1 MILNW
6 RPLTSGPNLLNM
18 QISAHDRA
26 SRPYTAVSKKVVVQT
41 EKAYATSSKVIMD
54 SGKSLV
60 VVVFDS
66 LPVEKSY
73 EERLQTPAA
82 FVRKLLSG
90 KSNFRARK

>member
-1 MILNW
+1 MIAL
-6 RPLTSGPNLLNM
+6 R
-18 QISAHDRA
+18 AHIQLFREWL
-26 SRPYTAVSKKVVVQT
+26 SYKRR
-41 EKAYATSSKVIMD
+41 KAYATMSKVIMD

-66 LPVEKSY
+66 LAVEKSY

-90 KSNFRARK
+90 K

>member
-1 MILNW
+1 MIAL
-6 RPLTSGPNLLNM
+6 RVHIQLFRERLSYK
-18 QISAHDRA
+18 Q
-26 SRPYTAVSKKVVVQT
+26 SKV
-41 EKAYATSSKVIMD
+41 YAAMSKVIMD

-66 LPVEKSY
+66 LAVEKSY

-90 KSNFRARK
+90 K